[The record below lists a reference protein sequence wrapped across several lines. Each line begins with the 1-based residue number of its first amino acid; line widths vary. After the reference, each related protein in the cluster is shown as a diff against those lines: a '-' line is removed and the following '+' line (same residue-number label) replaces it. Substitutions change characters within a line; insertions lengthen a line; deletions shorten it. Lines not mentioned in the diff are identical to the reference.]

1 MDVIGRWLRVVG
13 VVMITVLSNDIDK
26 ISLLRVYKEDDK
38 EDFNSTLGLL
48 NNYAKDGYFKKFKN
62 KHGTVFTKPY
72 EGKFESTALS
82 FSLFSVKHKPAIA
95 IKFCPSKL
103 TDDEWADAL
112 SWFTCLIGVGEVWD
126 KFWLSSIE
134 IRVDIRLPFSDLVYF
149 APMTKTTYEK
159 YLEKGTTYIGA
170 EKGRRS
176 FRVYDKQKHLA
187 EKKKKQ
193 LSHPLTRVE
202 VIHRSLKLRL
212 NEIEK
217 LENHFGRLIA
227 LRKDVLKRTQSQHPT
242 DTGFCEF
249 CNHIYS
255 GVTGHNAYWAMDK
268 ETRKRIVKLIQPH
281 AVTLNMSEEKLKVWL
296 AARQELLNKL
306 KFA

>member
-1 MDVIGRWLRVVG
+1 
-13 VVMITVLSNDIDK
+13 MITVLSNDIDK

-38 EDFNSTLGLL
+38 KIFSSTLGVL
-48 NNYAKDGYFKKFKN
+48 NMFADGGAIKRIKKKNY
-62 KHGTVFTKPY
+62 TVFTVPY
-72 EGKFESTALS
+72 NGKFESTALS
-82 FSLFSVKHKPAIA
+82 FTLFSVRLKPAIA
-95 IKFCPSKL
+95 IKFCPTKL
-103 TDDEWADAL
+103 TDDEWADVL
-112 SWFTCLIGVGEVWD
+112 GWFSVLIGLGEVWE

-217 LENHFGRLIA
+217 LENHFGRFIA

-242 DTGFCEF
+242 DAGFCEF
-249 CNHIYS
+249 CNHIY
-255 GVTGHNAYWAMDK
+255 GGATGHNAYWAMDK

-281 AVTLNMSEEKLKVWL
+281 AVTLNMSGEKLKVWL
-296 AARQELLNKL
+296 AAKQKLLNKL
-306 KFA
+306 NAV